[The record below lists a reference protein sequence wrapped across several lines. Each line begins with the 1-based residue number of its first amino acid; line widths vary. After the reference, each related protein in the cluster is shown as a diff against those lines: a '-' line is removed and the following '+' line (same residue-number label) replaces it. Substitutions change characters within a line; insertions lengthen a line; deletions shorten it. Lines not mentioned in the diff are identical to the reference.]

1 MIPRFTGGFFLFIFF
16 LFVKNYGI
24 TTIFY
29 LIKKSDKMETNKILQ
44 ANVLDI
50 IFDGK
55 NKEYGAYQ
63 LRKSYKKTLSRAL
76 VITGSVLVL
85 VLSGTVL
92 AGFIDK
98 GNNKKEFD
106 TREVVMTNAKPED
119 PLPPPPP
126 PPPPPE
132 TPPPLELNQVRF
144 TPPIIVNDVD
154 VTPEDKILEITDET
168 TISKITVISD
178 KIVPIVQVP
187 LEIENSQV
195 VEVKQSDKENEI
207 LIKVEVEAG
216 FPGGEDAWRDY
227 LRKTLNGN
235 TPIDYGAGGGKYTV
249 IVKFVV
255 SKDGSLSN
263 IQCENDPGFG
273 MCEEAVRVIKKT
285 RNWVPA
291 LQNGHYVNA
300 YRRQPI
306 VFVVE

>member
-1 MIPRFTGGFFLFIFF
+1 
-16 LFVKNYGI
+16 
-24 TTIFY
+24 
-29 LIKKSDKMETNKILQ
+29 METNKILQ

-63 LRKSYKKTLSRAL
+63 LRKSYKKTLTRAL

-106 TREVVMTNAKPED
+106 ARDFIMTKVKPED

-126 PPPPPE
+126 PPPPPPE
-132 TPPPLELNQVRF
+132 IPPPLQLNQVRF
-144 TPPIIVNDVD
+144 IPPIIVNDVD

-168 TISKITVISD
+168 TISKETVVSVNT
-178 KIVPIVQVP
+178 VPIIQAPV
-187 LEIENSQV
+187 EISNSQA
-195 VEVKQSDKENEI
+195 VEIKKPDNENEI
-207 LIKVEVEAG
+207 FTKVEIEAT
-216 FPGGEDAWRDY
+216 FQGGEDAWRNY
-227 LRKTLNGN
+227 LRNTLNGN
-235 TPIDYGAGGGKYTV
+235 TPVDNGASGGKYTV

-255 SKDGSLSN
+255 SKDGSLSD
-263 IQCENDPGFG
+263 IKCENDPGFG

-285 RNWVPA
+285 KNWVPA
-291 LQNGHYVNA
+291 IQNGQKVNA